1 MIMSLRV
8 KVSAVAIAAASCLLL
23 APSALASTKGP
34 VQVTGKQLKSALL
47 PTADFAAGYGVIASA
62 TSGAKLE
69 HGAVFHLPSMS
80 CKFFWPAAGATR
92 GFGETA
98 FATDLIGVKQG
109 SIPSVF
115 EVFSQSVYQFAST
128 RTASTFLSQL
138 NAKYRS
144 CRSTTISD
152 TKGGTLRWT
161 ARSESKQRV
170 GGHQALLVVE
180 NLSDS
185 KTPGTP
191 DVTYL
196 LWTVNGADIY
206 LISTDPLTL
215 AKPQPAQSSLTLKL
229 IARVTKLR

>member
-1 MIMSLRV
+1 MSLRV

-47 PTADFAAGYGVIASA
+47 PTADFEAGYGVIDSA
-62 TSGAKLE
+62 TSGGKLE
-69 HGAVFHLPSMS
+69 HGAIFHLSSMS
-80 CKFFWPAAGATR
+80 CKVFWPAVGLTR

-109 SIPSVF
+109 TIPSVF
-115 EVFSQSVYQFAST
+115 ELFSQAVYQFAST

-144 CRSTTISD
+144 CRSVTASD

-185 KTPGTP
+185 KVPGTP
-191 DVTYL
+191 EVTYL

-206 LISTDPLTL
+206 LISTQPLTL
-215 AKPQPAQSSLTLKL
+215 SKPQPAQSSLTLKL

>member
-1 MIMSLRV
+1 MSLRV
-8 KVSAVAIAAASCLLL
+8 KVGAVAIAAASCMLL
-23 APSALASTKGP
+23 APSALASTHGP

-47 PTADFAAGYGVIASA
+47 PTADFQPGYSVIDAAN
-62 TSGAKLE
+62 SGGKLE
-69 HGAVFHLPSMS
+69 HGTLFHLPSMS
-80 CKFFWPAAGATR
+80 CRTFWPLAGVTR

-98 FATDLIGVKQG
+98 FATDLIGAKQG
-109 SIPSVF
+109 TLPSVF
-115 EVFSQSVYQFAST
+115 EVFSQAVYQFAST

-144 CRSTTISD
+144 CRSTTVSD

-185 KTPGTP
+185 KVSGPP

-206 LISTDPLTL
+206 LISTQPVTVT
-215 AKPQPAQSSLTLKL
+215 KPQPAQSSLTLKL